1 MKKMLIVAAAFVGIL
16 VTHNAYAQGET
27 SPMNPPVGS
36 QMVQDQS
43 MNQGRPMMQNMQ
55 NRNMN
60 WQQMQANHRQ
70 FAQEYAARNN
80 APPPDQACGDR
91 PTGECYCLYVHYEPC
106 YYQCPRTVC
115 EQIPCKRK
123 CCRYVDQS
131 YEVEKCRYVPQY
143 YKETYCRKV
152 PEYYYVD
159 ECKTCEKVV
168 YDTKCEYKPC
178 YYWKHTCGQTDG
190 APAVGGCGPAGCSR

>member
-1 MKKMLIVAAAFVGIL
+1 MRKMLIIAAAFVGVLI
-16 VTHNAYAQGET
+16 THNVYAQNDAG
-27 SPMNPPVGS
+27 MMRQGPVMQGS
-36 QMVQDQS
+36 TVS
-43 MNQGRPMMQNMQ
+43 MQNGPSMDGSG
-55 NRNMN
+55 RNMN
-60 WQQMQANHRQ
+60 WQQMQGYHRQ
-70 FAQEYAARNN
+70 YAQNYASQFNSA
-80 APPPDQACGDR
+80 PPDQPCGDK
-91 PTGECYCLYVHYEPC
+91 PTGECYCMYVHYEPC

-123 CCRYVDQS
+123 CCRYVPQY

-143 YKETYCRKV
+143 YKETYCRQC

-178 YYWKHTCGQTDG
+178 YYWKHSCGQ
-190 APAVGGCGPAGCSR
+190 PAASCGPQGCGPQGCGAVR